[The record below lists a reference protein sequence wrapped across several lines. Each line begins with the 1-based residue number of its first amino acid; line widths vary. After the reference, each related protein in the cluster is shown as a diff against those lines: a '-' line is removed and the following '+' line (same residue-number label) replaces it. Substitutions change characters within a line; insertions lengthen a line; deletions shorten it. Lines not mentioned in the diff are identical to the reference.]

1 MDWIYIHRTFVYCW
15 YQCSSIIIG
24 DSARRIRI
32 IILTCI
38 DTNRFESLRHPRS
51 PLNGEIYPRHICK
64 EDSSGSYIIHD
75 GRLRAG
81 YARVVTRQGVEWR
94 KMTKNT
100 WQYFED
106 EADYRLLLVSMQVSI
121 IILILRAESPNIPTK
136 YFFGKRIIWAMSKRK
151 GLLLWDSVTYGY
163 TWEYHLWKG
172 KYRCILE
179 LHNGVFFIL
188 DNQMGINRSKSIPQ
202 SFSKHS

>member
-64 EDSSGSYIIHD
+64 EDSSGRYIIDD
-75 GRLRAG
+75 GRLRARH
-81 YARVVTRQGVEWR
+81 ARLA
-94 KMTKNT
+94 T
-100 WQYFED
+100 WHGGGMEEHDQKHGTVFWGWI
-106 EADYRLLLVSMQVSI
+106 RLSSILVLMQVYNSDPTSRI
-121 IILILRAESPNIPTK
+121 SNFKIQRSELIRLRGNYTEQRSRCAYAQWHNVNLVQCI
-136 YFFGKRIIWAMSKRK
+136 
-151 GLLLWDSVTYGY
+151 GLNFL
-163 TWEYHLWKG
+163 
-172 KYRCILE
+172 
-179 LHNGVFFIL
+179 
-188 DNQMGINRSKSIPQ
+188 
-202 SFSKHS
+202 

>member
-64 EDSSGSYIIHD
+64 EDSSGRYIIYD

-81 YARVVTRQGVEWR
+81 HARVATRQGVEWR
-94 KMTKNT
+94 KTTKNT
-100 WQYFED
+100 LQYFED
-106 EADYRLLLVSMQVSI
+106 EADYRLYV
-121 IILILRAESPNIPTK
+121 
-136 YFFGKRIIWAMSKRK
+136 
-151 GLLLWDSVTYGY
+151 
-163 TWEYHLWKG
+163 
-172 KYRCILE
+172 
-179 LHNGVFFIL
+179 
-188 DNQMGINRSKSIPQ
+188 GINAGIVYNSDPTSRISNFLHRIDNVVCHPFRTATLVDNETIEDQ
-202 SFSKHS
+202 IGEGC

>member
-100 WQYFED
+100 LQYFED

-121 IILILRAESPNIPTK
+121 IILILRAESPI
-136 YFFGKRIIWAMSKRK
+136 
-151 GLLLWDSVTYGY
+151 LSVVPGMVYLGALSLY
-163 TWEYHLWKG
+163 SSSNPSRLRRESQWP
-172 KYRCILE
+172 E
-179 LHNGVFFIL
+179 LGGSSPL
-188 DNQMGINRSKSIPQ
+188 KSI
-202 SFSKHS
+202 